1 MDEHKPM
8 ELMPPV
14 SIRYVGIGQ
23 LTVFFVS
30 DDELHLIES
39 GSPAATCLNL
49 GIAFFSV
56 GIGSLI
62 SLLLS
67 EPSKSLHKFVVVIVL
82 TVISFIAGFIL
93 LVIWSRLRKQAS
105 DVIVRIRGR
114 AIPSAGGTVMEA
126 PLVENQGNP

>member
-1 MDEHKPM
+1 VDDQKPM
-8 ELMPPV
+8 EMVPAV

-30 DDELHLIES
+30 EDELRLIEA

-49 GIAFFSV
+49 GIAFSSV

-67 EPSKSLHKFVVVIVL
+67 EPSKSLHKFVVVVVI
-82 TVISFIAGFIL
+82 TVISLIVGLVL
-93 LVIWSRLRKQAS
+93 LVIWTRLRKQAS
-105 DVIVRIRGR
+105 EVIDRIRSR
-114 AIPSAGGTVMEA
+114 AIPSAGGSVMDT
-126 PLVENQGNP
+126 PVVEDQGHS